1 MSKLIELRSV
11 TKVYRTE
18 KVSVTALKEVDLS
31 IEEGE
36 YVAIIG
42 PSASGKSTLMHILGC
57 LDVPSEGMYFFSG
70 EDVTFLSE
78 DALAQIRNKKIGFVF
93 QSFNLLPKSN
103 SLYNVQLPMIYAG
116 IEKKIRESRAQE
128 ALESV
133 GLKDRSLH
141 KPNELSGGEIQRVAI
156 ARAIVMRP
164 AIILADEPTGNLDTK
179 TGIEIMN
186 IFEELNKMGR
196 TIIIVTHEQNIAKRA
211 GRVVSILD
219 GRVTSDSRKN

>member
-1 MSKLIELRSV
+1 MSELIELRRV
-11 TKVYRTE
+11 TKVYRTA
-18 KVSVTALKEVDLS
+18 KVSVTALKEVNIS

-42 PSASGKSTLMHILGC
+42 PSGSGKSTLMHIMGC
-57 LDVPSEGMYFFSG
+57 LDVPTEGRYFFSG

-103 SLYNVQLPMIYAG
+103 ALYNVQLPMIYAG
-116 IEKKIRESRAQE
+116 IEKKVRERRAQE
-128 ALESV
+128 ALELV

-156 ARAIVMRP
+156 ARAIVMKP

-179 TGIEIMN
+179 TGNEIMN
-186 IFEELNKMGR
+186 IFEELNNMGK
-196 TIIIVTHEQNIAKRA
+196 TIIIVTHEQSVAKRTK
-211 GRVVSILD
+211 RVISILD
-219 GRVTSDSRKN
+219 GRVTSDSREN

>member
-1 MSKLIELRSV
+1 MSKLIDLRSV
-11 TKVYRTE
+11 TKVYETE
-18 KVSVTALKEVDLS
+18 KVEVTALREIDLV

-42 PSASGKSTLMHILGC
+42 PSGSGKSTLMHILGC
-57 LDVPSEGMYFFSG
+57 LDVPTVGKYFFSG

-78 DALAQIRNKKIGFVF
+78 DVLAQIRNKKIGFVF
-93 QSFNLLPKSN
+93 QNFNLLPKSN
-103 SLYNVQLPMIYAG
+103 SIYNVQLPMIYAG
-116 IEKKIRESRAQE
+116 IDKKTREIRAEE

-133 GLKDRSLH
+133 GLRDRALH
-141 KPNELSGGEIQRVAI
+141 KPAELSGGEMQRVAI

-186 IFEELNKMGR
+186 LFEELNKEGR

-211 GRVVSILD
+211 KRVVSILD
-219 GRVTSDSRKN
+219 GKVISDSREN